1 MGLSGGSIQ
10 CKLTLSYVSLSV
22 CPAGLGVRVGR
33 SKPMRA
39 SSRQAQMIRCHPK
52 VSWEHSVKGSRNS
65 RPVRSHCLPCLPRT
79 LCLTAGQSVHN
90 NWRIADARPRTL
102 GSISMYL
109 QHLLPPDTLPTVV
122 EACSASMQPVKQGF
136 GAFLVLSDC
145 DWRFSV
151 FVPTHHCECKPST
164 IQPDAGAA
172 NSVQDNT
179 SGV

>member
-1 MGLSGGSIQ
+1 
-10 CKLTLSYVSLSV
+10 
-22 CPAGLGVRVGR
+22 
-33 SKPMRA
+33 
-39 SSRQAQMIRCHPK
+39 MIRCHPK

-122 EACSASMQPVKQGF
+122 EACSAFMQTVKQGF

-151 FVPTHHCECKPST
+151 FVPTHHCAASQVLYSRTRGRPTAYRT
-164 IQPDAGAA
+164 IPLESSDLAA
-172 NSVQDNT
+172 CLPLTMPAQGCSKYP
-179 SGV
+179 